1 MQRFHTISLKTLKI
15 WPWLAALV
23 AAWVG
28 YRWIL
33 WSRRGFDFQDEGSY
47 LLLSQDPWRN
57 TFSSLF
63 GFVLHPLY
71 LLSFQDPGW
80 FRLNSVLVL
89 AAAAMGCAYAWWVR
103 NKIFSGDILG
113 KLGVA
118 ALLITGAL
126 LVYSDGRRTP
136 SYDTLVFLGALVAWA
151 GYFGLGE
158 ERGLRFWSW
167 CAIANGLFFSF
178 LAKWPSGVLMV
189 PLFFWMIWKNNLWRR
204 SDLALVLALTFSLAA
219 FWTWWIGIQAIRETA
234 QMVDFLVNKSIS
246 HGPQLLPYYGATLVN
261 FLYRCLRAFAYGLP
275 LLLFFWLLYR
285 RKARNL
291 SPLPAVAWVLPWVI
305 LAGGLFFGLTRAGAS
320 SFSRVGSNVV
330 AEVLWL
336 AAACLMVCPW
346 RGWPRF
352 GFRLLESIGL
362 FLTPFILGFGTASAL
377 GDYVGHGALFF
388 QLVGL
393 GILGVLLH
401 QGAPRPLVISFIFL
415 GVILNLF
422 RAEASLR
429 DQFRTAPMNECVVPW
444 PSPDGGTIYLD
455 AEKARLLGELQAKL
469 GEQQFKRGDPIVAIG
484 DMPGIVYFLGG
495 YSPGANWYP
504 ATHSEHLRF
513 ALALLQSVPPE
524 AREQAFLIIN
534 EKSPLYAQKDE
545 ILRWVGAGEPYEVG
559 PYLINSAPERF
570 FLWPP
575 RQSR

>member
-1 MQRFHTISLKTLKI
+1 MQRFNTIGIKTLKI
-15 WPWLAALV
+15 WPWVAAGV
-23 AAWVG
+23 AAWLVC
-28 YRWIL
+28 RWAF

-47 LLLSQDPWRN
+47 LLLAQDPWRN

-80 FRLNSVLVL
+80 FRLASVLFL
-89 AAAAMGCAYAWWVR
+89 AAAALGCAYAWWVR
-103 NKIFSGDILG
+103 SKNFSGDILG
-113 KLGVA
+113 RAGIA
-118 ALLITGAL
+118 ALLITSSL

-136 SYDTLVFLGALVAWA
+136 SYDTLVFFGALVAWA
-151 GYFGLGE
+151 GYFGLWE
-158 ERGLRFWSW
+158 EKGLRFWSW
-167 CAIANGLFFSF
+167 GAIVNGLFFAF
-178 LAKWPSGVLMV
+178 LAKWPSGILML
-189 PLFFWMIWKNNLWRR
+189 PLFFWIIWKNNLWRQ
-204 SDLALVLALTFSLAA
+204 SDLGLVLALVFSLAT
-219 FWTWWIGIQAIRETA
+219 FWTWWIGIQGIRETA

-275 LLLFFWLLYR
+275 LLLFFWFIYH
-285 RKARNL
+285 RKAQNL
-291 SPLPAVAWVLPWVI
+291 SLLTAIAWISPWVI

-336 AAACLMVCPW
+336 TAAGLIVCPW
-346 RGWPRF
+346 RDWLRF
-352 GFRLLESIGL
+352 GFRPLEALGL
-362 FLTPFILGFGTASAL
+362 VLTPFILGFGTASAL

-393 GILGVLLH
+393 GIVGVLLR
-401 QGAPRPLVISFIFL
+401 QGVSRPLLIAFLFL
-415 GVILNLF
+415 GTILNLF

-429 DQFRTAPMNECVVPW
+429 DQFRTAPMHECVFPW
-444 PSPDGGTIYLD
+444 PSPNGGMIYLD
-455 AEKARLLGELQAKL
+455 AEKARFLGDLQAKL
-469 GEQQFKRGDPIVAIG
+469 REQGFRLGDPIVAIG
-484 DMPGIVYFLGG
+484 DMPGVVYFVGG

-504 ATHSEHLRF
+504 ATHAEHLRF

-524 AREQAFLIIN
+524 IREQATLLIN
-534 EKSPLYAQKDE
+534 EKSPLYAKKAE
-545 ILRWVGAGEPYEVG
+545 ILRWVGAGEPHDIG

-570 FLWPP
+570 FLWSP